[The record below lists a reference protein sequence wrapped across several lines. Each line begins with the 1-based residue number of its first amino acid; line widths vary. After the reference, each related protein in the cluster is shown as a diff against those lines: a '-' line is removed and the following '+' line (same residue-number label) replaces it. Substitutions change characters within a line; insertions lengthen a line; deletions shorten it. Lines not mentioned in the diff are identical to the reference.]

1 MKNPVLGQEKLQKTL
16 FHEIMRGQ
24 LPHALLF
31 CGQPGCG
38 KLALALAYAGSLL
51 CQHKTE
57 EGERCG
63 QCPSCKMIDSYA
75 HPDLH
80 FVFPVLKPGS
90 NISDDKISSWREQL
104 QHSLYFDLSD
114 WVNTLKASGNANATI
129 YTAENQSIQRK
140 MSLKPAMGVHKVMII
155 CWPERMMPECA
166 NKLLKLIEEPPVN
179 SHFLFVSDEPSLI
192 LPTLLSRMQ
201 RIDIQRIPQ
210 SALQSYLI
218 KNENANEVQA
228 EETAHLANGSLTKA
242 LKILYHEDDNTKMYL
257 DLFITLMRASWKRDV
272 KAMRQWSIEVS
283 DMRKEVQQD
292 FIDYCLHLIRENF
305 MYNFHIKTLNSMT
318 ADEANFAVRFAPFV
332 NERNVIQLADMLE
345 RCYRDLV
352 RQVNAKMVFF
362 DMTLQLSVLI
372 RK

>member
-1 MKNPVLGQEKLQKTL
+1 MKNPVIGQEKLQETL
-16 FHEIMRGQ
+16 LHEIVRGQ

-38 KLALALAYAGSLL
+38 KLALALSYAGSLL
-51 CQHKTE
+51 CQQRSE
-57 EGERCG
+57 DGERCG
-63 QCPSCKMIDSYA
+63 QCPSCKMVDSYA

-90 NISDDKISSWREQL
+90 NISDDRIKSWREQL
-104 QHSLYFDLSD
+104 QRSLYFDLAD
-114 WVNTLKASGNANATI
+114 WVNDLKANGNANPTI
-129 YTAENQSIQRK
+129 YTAESQSIQRK
-140 MSLKPAMGVHKVMII
+140 MSLKPAMGLHKVMVI
-155 CWPERMMPECA
+155 CWPEKMMPECA
-166 NKLLKLIEEPPVN
+166 NKLLKLIEEPPAN

-201 RIDIQRIPQ
+201 RIDVPKIQE
-210 SALQSYLI
+210 SALKDYLVRQ
-218 KNENANEVQA
+218 ENVAAPQA
-228 EETAHLANGSLTKA
+228 EEISRLADGSLTKA
-242 LKILYHEDDNTKMYL
+242 LKILYHEDDNTKMFL
-257 DLFITLMRASWKRDV
+257 DLFITLMRASWRRDV
-272 KAMRQWSIEVS
+272 KALRQWSIEVS
-283 DMRKEVQQD
+283 DMRREVQQD
-292 FIDYCLHLIRENF
+292 FINYCLHLIRENF
-305 MYNFHIKTLNSMT
+305 IYNFHINTLNSMT

-332 NERNVIQLADMLE
+332 NERNVIPLTEMLE